1 MAKLLDTKSSK
12 IEKQP
17 GQLRQLFSQYALTAK
32 KDKLAPV
39 LAIGLGLVTISVIAS
54 FGLISTNLDPL
65 GSALWCIA
73 AVVAGV
79 LVAGIIMTRRSTAVI
94 YSQYANEMG
103 RVSLVIG
110 NITRK
115 TYKGSNQ
122 PIAIQRPDN
131 MVFRAIGPAGV
142 VLIGEG
148 SATKTRGMLE
158 DEKRKVQRVAP
169 GAHIETI
176 YCSENGDG
184 IALAKLHNHV
194 LKLKRKMNRAE
205 IAVVNSR
212 LSSLGMNLPIPKGID
227 PNKARAGRKL

>member
-1 MAKLLDTKSSK
+1 MAKSSENK
-12 IEKQP
+12 KPLTEKQP
-17 GQLRQLFSQYALTAK
+17 GQLRQLFTQYAQTAK
-32 KDKLAPV
+32 KDILAPV

-94 YSQYANEMG
+94 YSQYASEMG

-148 SATKTRGMLE
+148 SATKTRSMLE

-169 GAHIETI
+169 GAHIEVI

-227 PNKARAGRKL
+227 PNRARAGRKL

>member
-1 MAKLLDTKSSK
+1 MAKANESRTASN
-12 IEKQP
+12 EKQP
-17 GQLRQLFSQYALTAK
+17 GQLRQLFAQYAQTAK

-39 LAIGLGLVTISVIAS
+39 LAIGLGLLALVAIAA

-65 GSALWCIA
+65 GSALYCVA
-73 AVVAGV
+73 AIVAGV

-94 YSQYANEMG
+94 YAQYSNEMG

-122 PIAIQRPDN
+122 PVAIQRPDN

-148 SATKTRGMLE
+148 SATKTKSMLE

-169 GAHIETI
+169 GAHIEVI

-212 LSSLGMNLPIPKGID
+212 LTSLGMNLPIPKGID

>member
-1 MAKLLDTKSSK
+1 MAKST
-12 IEKQP
+12 EKKTVQADKQR
-17 GQLRQLFSQYALTAK
+17 GQLRQLFAQYAQTAK

-39 LAIGLGLVTISVIAS
+39 LAIGLGLAVLAAIAA

-65 GSALWCIA
+65 GSALWCVA

-94 YSQYANEMG
+94 YSQYASEMG

-148 SATKTRGMLE
+148 SATKTRSMLE

-184 IALAKLHNHV
+184 IPLAKLHNHV
-194 LKLKRKMNRAE
+194 LKLKRKMNRSE
-205 IAVVNSR
+205 ISVVNSR
-212 LSSLGMNLPIPKGID
+212 LSSLGLNLPIPKGID

>member
-1 MAKLLDTKSSK
+1 MAKSLDTKSSK
-12 IEKQP
+12 TEKQP
-17 GQLRQLFSQYALTAK
+17 GQLRQLFSQYVLTAK

-79 LVAGIIMTRRSTAVI
+79 SVAGIIMTRRSTAVI